1 MKRKQIVI
9 PLDFSNIS
17 GLKSYEEVLKAIEQG
32 KKLIYTNC
40 LDFFSFYYLDKGYDV
55 EVIKKNGEYIVL

>member
-40 LDFFSFYYLDKGYDV
+40 LDFFSFYYLDKGS
-55 EVIKKNGEYIVL
+55 EEGI